1 MNNYWKIL
9 FKAILAGGAIS
20 LGCIA
25 NICSQNK
32 IVGSLF
38 FVIGLFLVLSYK
50 LELFTGK
57 ACYVTQQSPSYIIA
71 MIVSY
76 VGNLIGAL
84 IMGMLCAGID
94 KFVPLIANFSVGL
107 EARMTAPAA
116 QIIILGYLCNWCIY
130 IAVNAYKRQGAHS
143 WESFVGLLLGVS
155 VFVLCGFEHSIAD
168 MVYVTM
174 CGLWSWQAIG
184 FIGLVTIG
192 NVLGGMSASVVDSLL
207 KEN

>member
-1 MNNYWKIL
+1 MNKYWKIL

-38 FVIGLFLVLSYK
+38 FVVGLFLVLSYK

-57 ACYVTQQSPSYIIA
+57 ACYVTQQSPSYISIL
-71 MIVSY
+71 IVSY
-76 VGNLIGAL
+76 IGNLIGAL
-84 IMGMLCAGID
+84 IMGILFAGID

-107 EARMTAPAA
+107 QARMTAPAT
-116 QIIILGYLCNWCIY
+116 QIIVLGYLCNWCIY
-130 IAVNAYKRQGAHS
+130 IAVNAYKRQGTHS

-192 NVLGGMSASVVDSLL
+192 NLLGGMSASVVDSLL

>member
-1 MNNYWKIL
+1 METFKTL
-9 FKAILAGGAIS
+9 FKSILAGGAIS

-84 IMGMLCAGID
+84 IMGMLFAGID
-94 KFVPLIANFSVGL
+94 KFVPLIADFSVGL

-174 CGLWSWQAIG
+174 CGLWGWQVIG

-192 NVLGGMSASVVDSLL
+192 NVLGGMSASVVDGLL
-207 KEN
+207 KKN